1 MMSTTEED
9 FELELRTLPGVLNV
23 GIEHSSS
30 GDVEGITLVVI
41 GQNPG
46 TTRTLA
52 SQIAN
57 LYFPNIAITVE
68 VADTVTSISSS
79 ESSRVALL
87 SADFDESAGVCEVQL
102 AFEGRIGIGTSPNG
116 SLIGAAESTLA
127 ALRDLE
133 CEVPFYLEAVANV
146 PTVRGWPVV
155 VTLRSYTNDGEL
167 FGIAQSDGD
176 LLSAARATL
185 NALNRFLSNSEG

>member
-23 GIEHSSS
+23 GIDHGTNGE
-30 GDVEGITLVVI
+30 VEGITLVVI

-46 TTRTLA
+46 TIRTLA
-52 SQIAN
+52 TQIAN
-57 LYFPNIAITVE
+57 LYFPEVSITVE
-68 VADTVTSISSS
+68 VADTVASVSSG
-79 ESSRVALL
+79 ESARVALL
-87 SADFDESAGVCEVQL
+87 SADFDEAAGVCQVQL
-102 AFEGRIGIGTSPNG
+102 AYAGRVGVGTSSNG
-116 SLIGAAESTLA
+116 SLIGAAEGTLA
-127 ALRDLE
+127 ALRDLD
-133 CEVPFYLEAVANV
+133 CEIPFYLEAVANV

-176 LLSAARATL
+176 LMSAARATL
-185 NALNRFLSNSEG
+185 NALNRFLTNSDS